1 MNSELAVAQ
10 VVSLRMTSDDLQNSL
25 NQISRTH
32 SPSATDREYAARLTG
47 YFLSIVI
54 LRSLATEIML
64 KVLSFRKTGR
74 YRKDNKGHDL
84 LVLFND
90 LDGEIREIIAKL
102 EYSHGIAPLAQILG
116 KHRVD
121 FIEARYVME
130 SEQKWHVD
138 LLDLDKALTILIEL
152 YKHNDFNR
160 VCNGRNRPSQ
170 MVP

>member
-1 MNSELAVAQ
+1 MNIDVAVAQ

-25 NQISRTH
+25 NQMSRTY
-32 SPSATDREYAARLTG
+32 SPSATNREPAARLTG

-74 YRKDNKGHDL
+74 YRRDSKGHDL

-90 LDGEIREIIAKL
+90 LDGETREIIAKL
-102 EYSHGIAPLAQILG
+102 EYSHGVAPLSQILG

-130 SEQKWHVD
+130 SEQKWHID
-138 LLDLDKALTILIEL
+138 LLDLDKALTILMEL

-160 VCNGRNRPSQ
+160 NCNPRSGPSQ
-170 MVP
+170 MDA